1 MTVPDTE
8 IDTALRDVI
17 RRRSYRRGKFKLA
30 SGAESEFYFNLKPT
44 MMSPEGAYLSARALL
59 KRIREENIDYA
70 GGLEMGAV
78 PVIACIAALSR
89 EDGRP
94 VKTFFVRK
102 KPKDHGTQD
111 LLEGLAPG
119 ETLSGQCVMIIDDV
133 ATSGG
138 SILKAAEAARAAGA
152 IVATALVIIDREEGA
167 TEALQKAGIRLL
179 SVLRTKDFL

>member
-1 MTVPDTE
+1 MADD
-8 IDTALRDVI
+8 IDIQLRDVI
-17 RRRSYRRGKFKLA
+17 RQRSYRRGKFRLA

-59 KRIREENIDYA
+59 GKIRGENVDTV

-78 PVIACIAALSR
+78 PVIACIAALSH
-89 EDGRP
+89 EDGKP

-119 ETLSGQCVMIIDDV
+119 ETLAGQRVMIVDDV

-138 SILKAAEAARAAGA
+138 SIIKAAEVARAAGA
-152 IVATALVIIDREEGA
+152 VVETALVIIDREEGA

-179 SVLRTKDFL
+179 SVLRTQDFL

>member
-1 MTVPDTE
+1 VADD
-8 IDTALRDVI
+8 IDIQLRDVI
-17 RRRSYRRGKFKLA
+17 RQRSYRRGKFRLA

-59 KRIREENIDYA
+59 GKIRGENVDTV

-78 PVIACIAALSR
+78 PVIACIAALSH
-89 EDGRP
+89 EDGKP

-119 ETLSGQCVMIIDDV
+119 ETLAGQRVMIVDDV

-138 SILKAAEAARAAGA
+138 SIIKAAEVARAAGA
-152 IVATALVIIDREEGA
+152 VVETALVIIDREEGA

-179 SVLRTKDFL
+179 SVLRTQDFL